1 MQVRNQSYLRRK
13 NKNSIIELLRKKT
26 QSYSDLARE
35 LKLSNTAIA
44 NIVDDLIS
52 ENVVYRES
60 DSKGRGGINSLL
72 TRTTATSWQWISRA
86 GR

>member
-13 NKNSIIELLRKKT
+13 NKKSIIELLRKRA

-44 NIVDDLIS
+44 NIVDDLI
-52 ENVVYRES
+52 EQGVV
-60 DSKGRGGINSLL
+60 
-72 TRTTATSWQWISRA
+72 
-86 GR
+86 